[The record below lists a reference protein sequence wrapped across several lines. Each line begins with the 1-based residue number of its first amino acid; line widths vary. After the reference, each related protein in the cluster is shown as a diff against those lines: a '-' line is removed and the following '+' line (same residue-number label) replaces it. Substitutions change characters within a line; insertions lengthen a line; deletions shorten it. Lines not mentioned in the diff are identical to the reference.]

1 MKMASRIMGCCFK
14 NKRIKQMRK
23 IAILLFLFLSSQ
35 CFASTQDTLVERIFN
50 EMYNQHYGQAE
61 QMLNANENNIDSI
74 FFAVLSVDMSYW
86 QNVTG
91 TDTPDYQTFESDLQ
105 QLSPTSPTSSI
116 QQSIRLVTLSYQLRY
131 ELKRFKLIKAISTR
145 QETKALFTSLKTN
158 EELPPEQMELYRLY
172 SALFQYFD
180 NYLKPFF
187 VSDKKENCSE
197 ALTTMTSLYQSES
210 RITKTLVAYFLGK
223 TWLKYENNPQNAVG
237 YFRWLRKNYPENIKF
252 EELLDECN
260 KQLK

>member
-1 MKMASRIMGCCFK
+1 
-14 NKRIKQMRK
+14 MRK
-23 IAILLFLFLSSQ
+23 IAILLFVFLSSQ
-35 CFASTQDTLVERIFN
+35 CFASPQDSLVERIFN
-50 EMYNQHYGQAE
+50 EMYNQHYGRAE
-61 QMLNANENNIDSI
+61 EMLRENENNIDSI

-86 QNVTG
+86 KNVTG
-91 TDTPDYQTFESDLQ
+91 TDTPDYPAFENDLQ
-105 QLSPTSPTSSI
+105 QLSPINPTSST
-116 QQSIRLVTLSYQLRY
+116 QQAIRLVTLSYQLRY

-145 QETKALFTSLKTN
+145 QDTKTLFASLKTN
-158 EELPPEQMELYRLY
+158 EELPPEQQELYQLY

-197 ALTTMTSLYQSES
+197 ALKTMTSLYQSES

-223 TWLKYENNPQNAVG
+223 TWLKYENDPQNAVA
-237 YFRWLRKNYPENIKF
+237 YFQWLHKSYPENIRF

>member
-1 MKMASRIMGCCFK
+1 M
-14 NKRIKQMRK
+14 QK
-23 IAILLFLFLSSQ
+23 IIILLFLFLGSQ
-35 CFASTQDTLVERIFN
+35 CFASPQDSLIERIFS
-50 EMYNQHYGQAE
+50 EMYNQHYSRAE
-61 QMLNANENNIDSI
+61 EMLHANKNNIDSV
-74 FFAVLSVDMSYW
+74 FFAVLSIDMSYW
-86 QNVTG
+86 KNVTG
-91 TDTPDYQTFESDLQ
+91 TDTPDYPAFESDLR
-105 QLSPTSPTSSI
+105 QLSPTNPTSSTQEAI
-116 QQSIRLVTLSYQLRY
+116 LLVNLSYQLRY

-158 EELPPEQMELYRLY
+158 EELPPEQQELYLLY

-187 VSDKKENCSE
+187 SSNKKENCSE
-197 ALTTMTSLYQSES
+197 ALTTMTHLFQSES

-223 TWLKYENNPQNAVG
+223 TWLNYENNPTNAIA
-237 YFRWLRKNYPENIKF
+237 YFQWLHKNFPENIKF

>member
-1 MKMASRIMGCCFK
+1 
-14 NKRIKQMRK
+14 MRK
-23 IAILLFLFLSSQ
+23 IAILLFVFLSSQ
-35 CFASTQDTLVERIFN
+35 CFASPQDSLVERIFN

-61 QMLNANENNIDSI
+61 EMLRENKNNIDSI

-86 QNVTG
+86 KNVTG
-91 TDTPDYQTFESDLQ
+91 TDTPDYPAFESDLH
-105 QLSPTSPTSSI
+105 QLSPTNPTSST
-116 QQSIRLVTLSYQLRY
+116 QKAIRLVTLSYQLRY

-145 QETKALFTSLKTN
+145 QDTKALFTSLKTN
-158 EELPPEQMELYRLY
+158 EELPPEQLELYQLY

-197 ALTTMTSLYQSES
+197 ALKTMTSLYQSES

-223 TWLKYENNPQNAVG
+223 TWLKYENDPQNAVA
-237 YFRWLRKNYPENIKF
+237 YFQWLHKSYPENIRF
-252 EELLDECN
+252 EELLEECN